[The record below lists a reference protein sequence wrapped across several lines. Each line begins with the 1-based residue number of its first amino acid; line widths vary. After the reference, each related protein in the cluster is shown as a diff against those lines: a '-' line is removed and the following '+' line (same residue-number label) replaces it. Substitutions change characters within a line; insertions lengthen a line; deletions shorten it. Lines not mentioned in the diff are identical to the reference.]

1 MPQREASPLWTSE
14 PSLLET
20 SLPPHLRPRTPR
32 PVLTTACT
40 VKWEAGCWALG
51 TPRCPLSNAREGLQG
66 KDTIRIERISSLTK
80 RSLQGQV
87 LSCLSNPGRMR
98 TVQFQRRTGSLA
110 AGREQT
116 QRGRAPPSPALGRAE
131 LQSPEFS
138 ETRPFPFDSPA
149 DLEAGIPTSSI
160 LRVRNTEAQRSQV
173 TYPKPHSRGMTT
185 PEPGPGFPASRDRPP
200 TLQLL
205 GTIPSSLHW
214 LKRRRPSTSS
224 PGSLLFSVP
233 SAVSAPP
240 CRGPVPPTT
249 PGRCLKPRAPCRGSR
264 GSSPA

>member
-1 MPQREASPLWTSE
+1 MVLSIEACEDISGHKTWRGVSENLEGDGMPQREASPLWTSE

-200 TLQLL
+200 TLPTL
-205 GTIPSSLHW
+205 SSCLAQSR
-214 LKRRRPSTSS
+214 LPST
-224 PGSLLFSVP
+224 G
-233 SAVSAPP
+233 
-240 CRGPVPPTT
+240 
-249 PGRCLKPRAPCRGSR
+249 
-264 GSSPA
+264 